1 MVSPVPLHT
10 GLSAVVELTVT
21 EDDTALALRSGDV
34 PVLATPRILSLV
46 EEASMLALDGQLDEG
61 TSTVGMRVQLEHIA
75 L

>member
-46 EEASMLALDGQLDEG
+46 
-61 TSTVGMRVQLEHIA
+61 
-75 L
+75 